1 MAGGAFD
8 NEDQVTVD
16 TSLGSLF
23 AGGQVATGTN
33 LAPGHPGP
41 AGPQGPGY
49 SSGTYDAGT
58 GMVTLVGVN
67 GATNVVTGDLRGM
80 MGAMGNAVD
89 GVRVVQAGSQTQD
102 TIIQFTVQG
111 TDIGSPVTISRGP
124 QGQQGVQGEYRVDL
138 FLVALTATPPPSPTD
153 IIWTP
158 GAGGG
163 NVGGANSRGWGT
175 MPMTPG
181 ANEQIYEIT
190 AIFDPATQ
198 TQITSWSTPFLA
210 GSQGPVGPMG
220 AQGFS
225 ISASSMSGA
234 SPGAT
239 STVTF
244 TSTDTTATPEV
255 VTIQPGVQG
264 MQGDE
269 GNSVTVVNESPGAM
283 PGATS
288 SFDLQIVDH
297 NNVNVGSPTTI
308 TVQPGVAGTPGATSI
323 TVEDEGQ
330 AESTTVDN
338 INFVGSGVT
347 ATVDPMDSSEVTVR
361 VDGGGA
367 PPTPQEH
374 FTFNINPT
382 QITEGTGSTTVTA
395 TFGVSGTGFTYVGYA
410 GLAVSGPTTITLND
424 RAGTDHTAQFSI
436 PNGTVGTYRVT
447 AFIESNNSS
456 GDALPRHAVSGS
468 IHVNAQ
474 WYGEALASPPTSEA
488 NLTGQG
494 AYHSGVSQTFT
505 GIVGGRL
512 YIALPTTTGTT
523 PTFRSGIVF
532 IDYTQITS
540 GWTSTTHNLFDLGEL
555 AAGTLTVEVT

>member
-49 SSGTYDAGT
+49 SSGMYDAST

-80 MGAMGNAVD
+80 MGAAGNAVD

-111 TDIGSPVTISRGP
+111 TDIGSQVTISRGP

-138 FLVALTATPPPSPTD
+138 FLVAPIATPPPTPTD
-153 IIWTP
+153 IVWTP
-158 GAGGG
+158 GPGGGMAGGT
-163 NVGGANSRGWGT
+163 NSRGWGT
-175 MPMTPG
+175 VPLTPG
-181 ANEQIYEIT
+181 PTEQIYEVT
-190 AIFDPATQ
+190 AIFDPATE
-198 TQITSWSTPFLA
+198 TQITTWSAVFLA
-210 GSQGPVGPMG
+210 GSQGPTGP
-220 AQGFS
+220 QGPRGFTLT
-225 ISASSMSGA
+225 ATQVSG
-234 SPGAT
+234 SNPGDT
-239 STVTF
+239 STLTLDSSDPSVA
-244 TSTDTTATPEV
+244 DVV

-264 MQGDE
+264 MQGDR
-269 GNSVTVVNESPGAM
+269 GFGLTATQMSGANPGDTSTVTFDSADPNVGDVTVTIQPGA
-283 PGATS
+283 PGTDGAT
-288 SFDLQIVDH
+288 D
-297 NNVNVGSPTTI
+297 
-308 TVQPGVAGTPGATSI
+308 I
-323 TVEDEGQ
+323 TVEDEGN
-330 AESTTVDN
+330 ELSTTVDT

-347 ATVDPMDSSEVTVR
+347 ATGSGTDITVR
-361 VDGGGA
+361 VDSGGGT

-374 FTFNINPT
+374 FTFNLNPT

-447 AFIESNNSS
+447 AYIESNNSS

-512 YIALPTTTGTT
+512 YIALPTTAGTT